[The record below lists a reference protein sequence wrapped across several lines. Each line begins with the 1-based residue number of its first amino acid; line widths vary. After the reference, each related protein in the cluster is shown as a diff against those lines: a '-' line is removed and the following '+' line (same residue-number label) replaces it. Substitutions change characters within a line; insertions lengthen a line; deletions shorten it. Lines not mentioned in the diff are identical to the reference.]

1 MMILYLISKRLVA
14 NDSKLKIT
22 IPAGTYSIYEFNQKL
37 KVSKPKWVSPKIEAG
52 KLIIPEHHT
61 FVASTPLF
69 DALGITNKSI
79 IIKRKFSLYKGEY
92 QTSLKPPPKKV
103 TLYCEEIDKFHNKID
118 RQPSTQLFSVDI
130 KNDVVHYAPLN
141 PVYLPLTPDSHSAL
155 HLVLLDENHRNVT
168 PKAFNLVLLYNKHEC
183 I

>member
-1 MMILYLISKRLVA
+1 MILYFISKRLVA
-14 NDSKLKIT
+14 NNSKLKIT

-52 KLIIPEHHT
+52 KLIILEHHT
-61 FVASTPLF
+61 FVASTRLF
-69 DALGITNKSI
+69 DALGITGKSI
-79 IIKRKFSLYKGEY
+79 IISRRKFSLYKGEY

-118 RQPSTQLFSVDI
+118 RQPSTQLFSVDV
-130 KNDVVHYAPLN
+130 KNDVVHYALLN

-155 HLVLLDENHRNVT
+155 HLVLLGEHK
-168 PKAFNLVLLYNKHEC
+168 P
-183 I
+183 